1 MRILIEESDHI
12 DITIKSIKKNCKN
25 IEWNVIDKG
34 PLNLTTYTTYRDDH
48 VFIVR
53 GPSIKI
59 FTKKFE
65 YYVNQMIPLSS
76 AIMLSKLYP
85 GAFIK
90 EGYEK
95 AYKWN
100 GIDNP
105 DEYDHNVALV
115 NVKQFNESI
124 TESDIQLLP
133 YNLNAKDDSVAV
145 KIVEPWVMLRRN
157 AWITK
162 YAGLLNF
169 SEELALQNNVN
180 AAIMF
185 PYDILSQ
192 YVGRKK
198 IYNPI
203 KEKSKLLKENFG
215 NLKMLMVK
223 YD

>member
-1 MRILIEESDHI
+1 MRILIEQYDHI
-12 DITIKSIKKNCKN
+12 DITIRSIKKNCKN
-25 IEWNVIDKG
+25 IEWDVVDKG
-34 PLNLTTYTTYRDDH
+34 PLNLAQYNDDH
-48 VFIVR
+48 VFVVR

-65 YYVNQMIPLSS
+65 YYVNQMVPRAST
-76 AIMLSKLYP
+76 IMLSKLYP

-90 EGYEK
+90 EGYDE

-105 DEYDHNVALV
+105 DEYDHDVALI
-115 NVKQFNESI
+115 NVKYFNECT
-124 TESDIQLLP
+124 TERNIQLLP

-145 KIVEPWVMLRRN
+145 RIVEPWAMLRRN

-162 YAGLLNF
+162 YAGVLNF
-169 SEELALQNNVN
+169 SEELALQDNVN

-185 PYDILSQ
+185 PYDILSK

-203 KEKSKLLKENFG
+203 KDKSNLLKENFG

-223 YD
+223 YV